1 MTGICSHCGQA
12 QALHMMTLRRTLRED
27 QRTGLGR
34 PQLYCSR
41 CQQRWLERE
50 ARAAAEL
57 ERPIRRRRYG

>member
-1 MTGICSHCGQA
+1 MTGICSHCGQP

-27 QRTGLGR
+27 RHTGVGR

-50 ARAAAEL
+50 EMAAQVI
-57 ERPIRRRRYG
+57 ERPLRRRA